1 MKTTL
6 RILAATLVLAAA
18 SGCVVSVNDGDG
30 RADWQEAEERN
41 RTNIDRLELGMSAQR
56 VRDIMGTPTFSEAF
70 EVAGDSYRT
79 LFYRTHRVH
88 GDSRTTRDETTPV
101 ILRNGQL
108 WGWGASAWMD
118 LTGRPLGEEPV
129 ADSRY

>member
-1 MKTTL
+1 MNMTL
-6 RILAATLVLAAA
+6 RAITAIALLAAA
-18 SGCVVSVNDGDG
+18 SGCVVSVNDSDG
-30 RADWQEAEERN
+30 RADWQAAEDRN
-41 RTNIDRLELGMSAQR
+41 RANIERLELGMSAQR

-70 EVAGDSYRT
+70 EVAGDSFRT

-108 WGWGASAWMD
+108 WGWGESAWID